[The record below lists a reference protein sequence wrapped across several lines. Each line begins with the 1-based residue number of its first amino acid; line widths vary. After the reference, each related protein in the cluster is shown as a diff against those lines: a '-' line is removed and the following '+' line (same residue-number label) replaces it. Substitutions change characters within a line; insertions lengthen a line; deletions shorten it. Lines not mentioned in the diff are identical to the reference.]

1 MCSISKYLT
10 EKMIDYH
17 IIEPEDIEIYTYGLT
32 NGFII
37 IANILTTLLFACL
50 IEKIDIAIIML
61 LSFIPLRSFSG
72 GMHCKSK
79 TACYMI
85 SNIII
90 LILLI
95 AQNYFLKFPLFLLCI
110 TLISGIYIFF
120 NKISNSDNRTLDN
133 QEILYYSKVKK
144 NILIILFFI
153 IAVLL
158 LLHKINY
165 AIVIMCSIILVAFL
179 LILNEMKKF
188 FSFS

>member
-1 MCSISKYLT
+1 MCSINKYLT

-133 QEILYYSKVKK
+133 QDPILQQSQKKYSYYSIFH
-144 NILIILFFI
+144 NCC
-153 IAVLL
+153 
-158 LLHKINY
+158 
-165 AIVIMCSIILVAFL
+165 IVVIT
-179 LILNEMKKF
+179 
-188 FSFS
+188 

>member
-1 MCSISKYLT
+1 MCSINKYLT

-110 TLISGIYIFF
+110 TLISGIYIFSI
-120 NKISNSDNRTLDN
+120 KYPIVIIAL
-133 QEILYYSKVKK
+133 
-144 NILIILFFI
+144 LIIKRSYI
-153 IAVLL
+153 TAKSK
-158 LLHKINY
+158 KI
-165 AIVIMCSIILVAFL
+165 FL
-179 LILNEMKKF
+179 LF
-188 FSFS
+188 YFS

>member
-1 MCSISKYLT
+1 MCSINKYLT

-95 AQNYFLKFPLFLLCI
+95 AQNYFLK
-110 TLISGIYIFF
+110 
-120 NKISNSDNRTLDN
+120 
-133 QEILYYSKVKK
+133 
-144 NILIILFFI
+144 
-153 IAVLL
+153 
-158 LLHKINY
+158 
-165 AIVIMCSIILVAFL
+165 
-179 LILNEMKKF
+179 
-188 FSFS
+188 

>member
-1 MCSISKYLT
+1 MYSINKYLT
-10 EKMIDYH
+10 KKMIDYH
-17 IIEPEDIEIYTYGLT
+17 IIKPEDIEIYTYGLT
-32 NGFII
+32 NGIII
-37 IANILTTLLFACL
+37 IANISTTLLFAYF
-50 IEKIDIAIIML
+50 IRKMDIAIIML

-72 GMHCKSK
+72 GIHCKSK
-79 TACYMI
+79 TVCYMI

-90 LILLI
+90 IILIMV
-95 AQNYFLKFPLFLLCI
+95 QNYFLKFPLFLLST

-120 NKISNSDNRTLDN
+120 NKISNSDNRFLDN

-158 LLHKINY
+158 LLHKSNY
-165 AIVIMCSIILVAFL
+165 AMVIMCSIILVAFL
-179 LILNEMKKF
+179 LIVDEIKKF